1 MPKLSEILDVEKQRL
16 SPESLREIRLWTD
29 GSFYRAYEWSAWLC
43 IRYVRQFKVTK
54 RYIKN
59 IDTDVLFVGFP
70 QSSLDKFKVEGSMV
84 EPWDNKGVLM
94 TLPEE
99 LVHPDA
105 EDSTLQTEFENW
117 RTTIPLA
124 GTAGEEKVKGAQAK
138 VSQPVS
144 VTGIMRQIF
153 EFQVENHSPI
163 ECMLFLVEMKQ
174 KLSVLF

>member
-1 MPKLSEILDVEKQRL
+1 
-16 SPESLREIRLWTD
+16 
-29 GSFYRAYEWSAWLC
+29 
-43 IRYVRQFKVTK
+43 
-54 RYIKN
+54 
-59 IDTDVLFVGFP
+59 
-70 QSSLDKFKVEGSMV
+70 
-84 EPWDNKGVLM
+84 M

-138 VSQPVS
+138 VSQPVF

-163 ECMLFLVEMKQ
+163 ECIIIPLNCSPGHSYRIRTVVCRSVERIMA
-174 KLSVLF
+174 